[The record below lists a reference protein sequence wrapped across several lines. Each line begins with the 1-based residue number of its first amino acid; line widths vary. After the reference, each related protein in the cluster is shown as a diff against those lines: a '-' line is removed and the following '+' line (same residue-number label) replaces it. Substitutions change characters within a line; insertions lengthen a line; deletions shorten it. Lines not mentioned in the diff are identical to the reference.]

1 MANGT
6 DIAKAYV
13 QIIPSAEGIKGK
25 LEEIMGDEA
34 DRSGK
39 SAGSKFG
46 SAFGGIL
53 KAGGLAVAGF
63 ATATAAMTG
72 ALIKGSGELAEYG
85 DHIDKMSQKMGLSA
99 TAYQEWDAILQHSG
113 TSIDT
118 MKAGM
123 KTLANAVE
131 SGNGAFERIGLTM
144 EEVAGMNNEEL
155 FAATIAG
162 LQNVENETERTYLAG
177 QLLGRGATEL
187 GALLNTSAEETEAMR
202 QRVHELGGV
211 MSDEAVKASA
221 AYQDSLQDMRTAL
234 DGAKRGIMADFLP
247 SITLAMDGLTE
258 LFSGGDGIG
267 KLNEGIQAFI
277 GKITEN
283 VPKIMEVGSRLV
295 LSLGDAVVSNLPA
308 LLSASFGA
316 IMTIANGLIDN
327 LPAIIEAGLQ
337 VLVSLAQGIAD
348 NLPTLI
354 PTIVDVVLQIVDTLT
369 KPDTLSALI
378 DASIAI
384 MLALADGL
392 IDAIPRLIEA
402 IPDIIENLVL
412 AITSN
417 GPKMVETGLRL
428 VLKLAEGIIKSVAQ
442 LAAAAPQLIVALV
455 HGIVNQ
461 FKALLDPGARIVTSV
476 KDGFMQKIQDAKN
489 WGRDLIQNFING
501 LLEKWNNLKQT
512 ISNIAQ
518 TIKNF
523 LGFSEPEEGPLS
535 DFHTYAP
542 DMMELFAKGI
552 RDNEQV
558 VKAQL
563 AKSFDFGSF
572 IEPVTIPVNPAYSGR
587 YGAFGGY
594 GPAYNYGG
602 VTIVIEGRD
611 KDAAQLAREL
621 QTELTRRTAGFDPW
635 RQPA

>member
-1 MANGT
+1 MANGP
-6 DIAKAYV
+6 DIAKVYV

-46 SAFGGIL
+46 SAFGGIF

-155 FAATIAG
+155 FAATISG

-234 DGAKRGIMADFLP
+234 DGAKRGIMTDFLP
-247 SITLAMDGLTE
+247 SITQVMDGLTE
-258 LFSGGDGIG
+258 LFSGGDGMAKI
-267 KLNEGIQAFI
+267 NQGIEAFVGNMSQALPR
-277 GKITEN
+277 
-283 VPKIMEVGSRLV
+283 VVQLGSQILV
-295 LSLGDAVVSNLPA
+295 SLSNAIVDNLPL
-308 LLSASFGA
+308 LLSASVDA
-316 IMTIANGLIDN
+316 IKTIAEGLLSPDN
-327 LPAIIEAGLQ
+327 IVKLVDAAIEI
-337 VLVSLAQGIAD
+337 
-348 NLPTLI
+348 T
-354 PTIVDVVLQIVDTLT
+354 
-369 KPDTLSALI
+369 
-378 DASIAI
+378 
-384 MLALADGL
+384 LALADAM
-392 IDAIPRLIEA
+392 IDALPLIIDATVTLITTLCERLTN
-402 IPDIIENLVL
+402 PDTVTRLLSAAWEIVKAL
-412 AITSN
+412 A
-417 GPKMVETGLRL
+417 TGLWEAVPQLLTAAANALSSLFTVFKQAGSEAMARGREIL
-428 VLKLAEGIIKSVAQ
+428 GKVVDGIKGAISSVVSIGRNIVEGIWNGISG
-442 LAAAAPQLIVALV
+442 AL
-455 HGIVNQ
+455 
-461 FKALLDPGARIVTSV
+461 T
-476 KDGFMQKIQDAKN
+476 
-489 WGRDLIQNFING
+489 W
-501 LLEKWNNLKQT
+501 
-512 ISNIAQ
+512 
-518 TIKNF
+518 IKNKISGWVGNVMNF
-523 LGFSEPEEGPLS
+523 LKS
-535 DFHTYAP
+535 
-542 DMMELFAKGI
+542 LFGISSPSKWAENIIGLNIAKGI
-552 RDNEQV
+552 GVGFVDGIPAVEQAMRDNMPTLDPIQITG
-558 VKAQL
+558 K
-563 AKSFDFGSF
+563 
-572 IEPVTIPVNPAYSGR
+572 
-587 YGAFGGY
+587 YGAVGNGYGY

>member
-234 DGAKRGIMADFLP
+234 DGAKRGIMTDFLP
-247 SITLAMDGLTE
+247 SITQVMDGLTE
-258 LFSGGDGIG
+258 LFSGGDGITQI
-267 KLNEGIQAFI
+267 NEGISSFVDTLSQ
-277 GKITEN
+277 N
-283 VPKIMEVGSRLV
+283 MPRVMEVGSEIL
-295 LSLGDAVVSNLPA
+295 LALTDAIVQNLPT
-308 LLSASFGA
+308 LLDAGGEA
-316 IMTIANGLIDN
+316 IMTIATGLIEN
-327 LPAIIEAGLQ
+327 LPSIIETGLE

-348 NLPTLI
+348 NLPELI

-369 KPDTLSALI
+369 QPDTLSSLV

-384 MLALADGL
+384 IVGLAEG
-392 IDAIPRLIEA
+392 LIEA
-402 IPDIIENLVL
+402 IP
-412 AITSN
+412 
-417 GPKMVETGLRL
+417 
-428 VLKLAEGIIKSVAQ
+428 Q
-442 LAAAAPQLIVALV
+442 
-455 HGIVNQ
+455 
-461 FKALLDPGARIVTSV
+461 
-476 KDGFMQKIQDAKN
+476 
-489 WGRDLIQNFING
+489 
-501 LLEKWNNLKQT
+501 LLEKAPEIVGNLVDA
-512 ISNIAQ
+512 IVEN
-518 TIKNF
+518 
-523 LGFSEPEEGPLS
+523 
-535 DFHTYAP
+535 AP
-542 DMMELFAKGI
+542 KLLKAAFELVKKIGEGI
-552 RDNEQV
+552 RDNFHLIVQKGGEIIGKVVSGITDGISRIWDVGMDIVRGIWKGISDGFGWIKEKISGWIGNVMDFIKGLFGIKSPSKWAENIIGLNIAKGIGVGFVDGIPAVEQ
-558 VKAQL
+558 AMRDNMPQL
-563 AKSFDFGSF
+563 DPIQITGK
-572 IEPVTIPVNPAYSGR
+572 
-587 YGAFGGY
+587 YGAVGNGYGY

>member
-99 TAYQEWDAILQHSG
+99 ASFQEWSAIMQHSG
-113 TSIDT
+113 TSIES
-118 MKAGM
+118 MQAGM

-144 EEVAGMNNEEL
+144 EEVSGMNNEEL

-267 KLNEGIQAFI
+267 KLNDGIQAFI

-327 LPAIIEAGLQ
+327 LPAILDAGLQ
-337 VLVSLAQGIAD
+337 VLNSLAMGIAD

-354 PTIVDVVLQIVDTLT
+354 PTIVDVVLQIVDNLI
-369 KPDTLSALI
+369 DNVDMLI

-384 MLALADGL
+384 IVGLAEGL
-392 IDAIPRLIEA
+392 IKAVPRLIEKAPEIVGKLVDA
-402 IPDIIENLVL
+402 IVRNAPKLLQSAWELIQSLVRGIVQNLPQIWEKGKEIVSKVISGVGQAISGLWDVGMDIVRGIWQG
-412 AITSN
+412 ISN
-417 GPKMVETGLRL
+417 GLGWIKDKISGWVGNVMSFIKGLFGISSPS
-428 VLKLAEGIIKSVAQ
+428 KWAENII
-442 LAAAAPQLIVALV
+442 
-455 HGIVNQ
+455 
-461 FKALLDPGARIVTSV
+461 
-476 KDGFMQKIQDAKN
+476 
-489 WGRDLIQNFING
+489 G
-501 LLEKWNNLKQT
+501 L
-512 ISNIAQ
+512 NI
-518 TIKNF
+518 
-523 LGFSEPEEGPLS
+523 
-535 DFHTYAP
+535 
-542 DMMELFAKGI
+542 AKGI
-552 RDNEQV
+552 GVGFVDGIPAVEQAMRDNMPTLDPIQITG
-558 VKAQL
+558 K
-563 AKSFDFGSF
+563 
-572 IEPVTIPVNPAYSGR
+572 
-587 YGAFGGY
+587 YGAVGNGYGY

>member
-234 DGAKRGIMADFLP
+234 DGAKRGIMTDFLP
-247 SITLAMDGLTE
+247 SITQVMDGLTE
-258 LFSGGDGIG
+258 LFSGGDGMAKI
-267 KLNEGIQAFI
+267 NQGIEAFVGNMSQALPR
-277 GKITEN
+277 
-283 VPKIMEVGSRLV
+283 VVQLGSQILV
-295 LSLGDAVVSNLPA
+295 SLSNAIVDNLPL
-308 LLSASFGA
+308 LLSASVDA
-316 IMTIANGLIDN
+316 IKTIAEGLLSPDN
-327 LPAIIEAGLQ
+327 IVKLVDAAIEI
-337 VLVSLAQGIAD
+337 
-348 NLPTLI
+348 T
-354 PTIVDVVLQIVDTLT
+354 
-369 KPDTLSALI
+369 
-378 DASIAI
+378 
-384 MLALADGL
+384 LALADAM
-392 IDAIPRLIEA
+392 IDALPLIIDATVTLITTLCERLTN
-402 IPDIIENLVL
+402 PDTVTRLLSAAWEIVKAL
-412 AITSN
+412 A
-417 GPKMVETGLRL
+417 TGLWEAVPQLLTAAANALSSLFTVFKQAGSEAMARGREIL
-428 VLKLAEGIIKSVAQ
+428 GKVVDGIKGAISSVVSIGRNIVEGIWNGISG
-442 LAAAAPQLIVALV
+442 AL
-455 HGIVNQ
+455 
-461 FKALLDPGARIVTSV
+461 T
-476 KDGFMQKIQDAKN
+476 
-489 WGRDLIQNFING
+489 W
-501 LLEKWNNLKQT
+501 
-512 ISNIAQ
+512 
-518 TIKNF
+518 IKNKISGWVGNVMNF
-523 LGFSEPEEGPLS
+523 LKS
-535 DFHTYAP
+535 
-542 DMMELFAKGI
+542 LFGISSPSKWAENIIGLNIAKGI
-552 RDNEQV
+552 GVGFVDGIPAVEQAMRDNMPTLDPIQITG
-558 VKAQL
+558 K
-563 AKSFDFGSF
+563 
-572 IEPVTIPVNPAYSGR
+572 
-587 YGAFGGY
+587 YGAVGNGYGY

>member
-99 TAYQEWDAILQHSG
+99 ASFQEWSAIMQHSG
-113 TSIDT
+113 TSIES
-118 MKAGM
+118 MQAGM

-144 EEVAGMNNEEL
+144 EEVSGMNNEEL

-267 KLNEGIQAFI
+267 KLNDGIQAFI

-308 LLSASFGA
+308 LRSASFGA

-327 LPAIIEAGLQ
+327 LPAILDAGLQ
-337 VLVSLAQGIAD
+337 VLNSLAMGIAD

-354 PTIVDVVLQIVDTLT
+354 PTIVDVVLQIVDNLI
-369 KPDTLSALI
+369 DNVDMLI

-384 MLALADGL
+384 IVGLAEGL
-392 IDAIPRLIEA
+392 IKAVPRLIEKAPEIVGKLVDA
-402 IPDIIENLVL
+402 IVRNAPKLLQSAWELIQSLVRGIVQNLPQIWEKGKEIVSKVISGVGQAISGLWDVGMDIVRGIWQG
-412 AITSN
+412 ISN
-417 GPKMVETGLRL
+417 GLGWIKDKISGWVGNVMSFIKGLFGISSPS
-428 VLKLAEGIIKSVAQ
+428 KWAENII
-442 LAAAAPQLIVALV
+442 
-455 HGIVNQ
+455 
-461 FKALLDPGARIVTSV
+461 
-476 KDGFMQKIQDAKN
+476 
-489 WGRDLIQNFING
+489 G
-501 LLEKWNNLKQT
+501 L
-512 ISNIAQ
+512 NI
-518 TIKNF
+518 
-523 LGFSEPEEGPLS
+523 
-535 DFHTYAP
+535 
-542 DMMELFAKGI
+542 AKGI
-552 RDNEQV
+552 GVGFVDGIPAVEQAMRDNMPTLDPIQITG
-558 VKAQL
+558 K
-563 AKSFDFGSF
+563 
-572 IEPVTIPVNPAYSGR
+572 
-587 YGAFGGY
+587 YGAVGNGYGY

>member
-234 DGAKRGIMADFLP
+234 DGAKRGIMTDFLP
-247 SITLAMDGLTE
+247 SITLVMDGLTE
-258 LFSGGDGIG
+258 LFSGGDGMAKI
-267 KLNEGIQAFI
+267 NHGIEAFVGNMSQALPR
-277 GKITEN
+277 
-283 VPKIMEVGSRLV
+283 VVQLGSQILV
-295 LSLGDAVVSNLPA
+295 SLSNAIVDNLPL
-308 LLSASFGA
+308 LLSASVDA
-316 IMTIANGLIDN
+316 IKTIAEGLLSPDN
-327 LPAIIEAGLQ
+327 IVKLVDAAIEI
-337 VLVSLAQGIAD
+337 
-348 NLPTLI
+348 T
-354 PTIVDVVLQIVDTLT
+354 
-369 KPDTLSALI
+369 
-378 DASIAI
+378 
-384 MLALADGL
+384 LALADAMIDALPLIIDATVTLITTLCERLTNQDTVTRLLSAAWEIIKALASGL
-392 IDAIPRLIEA
+392 IKAVPQLLTA
-402 IPDIIENLVL
+402 AAQVLSNLF
-412 AITSN
+412 T
-417 GPKMVETGLRL
+417 
-428 VLKLAEGIIKSVAQ
+428 VLKQAGSEAMARGREILNKIGEGFGNAAKAVVSWGKSVIDGIVSGIRNAISSVVSIGRNVVEGIWNGISG
-442 LAAAAPQLIVALV
+442 AL
-455 HGIVNQ
+455 G
-461 FKALLDPGARIVTSV
+461 
-476 KDGFMQKIQDAKN
+476 
-489 WGRDLIQNFING
+489 W
-501 LLEKWNNLKQT
+501 
-512 ISNIAQ
+512 
-518 TIKNF
+518 IKNKISGWVGNVMSF
-523 LGFSEPEEGPLS
+523 IKG
-535 DFHTYAP
+535 
-542 DMMELFAKGI
+542 LFGISSPSKWAENIVGLNIAKGI
-552 RDNEQV
+552 GVGVVDGIPAVEQAMRDNMP
-558 VKAQL
+558 QL
-563 AKSFDFGSF
+563 DPIQITGK
-572 IEPVTIPVNPAYSGR
+572 
-587 YGAFGGY
+587 YGAVGNGYGY

>member
-46 SAFGGIL
+46 SAFGGIF

-155 FAATIAG
+155 FAATISG

-234 DGAKRGIMADFLP
+234 DGAKRGIMTDFLP
-247 SITLAMDGLTE
+247 SITQVMDGLTE
-258 LFSGGDGIG
+258 LFSGGDGMAKI
-267 KLNEGIQAFI
+267 NQGIEAFVGNMSQALPR
-277 GKITEN
+277 
-283 VPKIMEVGSRLV
+283 VVQLGSQILV
-295 LSLGDAVVSNLPA
+295 SLSNAIVDNLPL
-308 LLSASFGA
+308 LLSASVDA
-316 IMTIANGLIDN
+316 IKTIAEGLLSPDN
-327 LPAIIEAGLQ
+327 IVKLVDAAIEI
-337 VLVSLAQGIAD
+337 
-348 NLPTLI
+348 T
-354 PTIVDVVLQIVDTLT
+354 
-369 KPDTLSALI
+369 
-378 DASIAI
+378 
-384 MLALADGL
+384 LALADAM
-392 IDAIPRLIEA
+392 IDALPLIIDATVTLITTLCERLTN
-402 IPDIIENLVL
+402 PDTVTRLLSAAWEIVKAL
-412 AITSN
+412 A
-417 GPKMVETGLRL
+417 TGLWEAVPQLLTAAANALSSLFTVFKQAGSEAMARGREIL
-428 VLKLAEGIIKSVAQ
+428 GKVVDGIKGAISSVVSIGRNIVEGIWNGISG
-442 LAAAAPQLIVALV
+442 AL
-455 HGIVNQ
+455 
-461 FKALLDPGARIVTSV
+461 T
-476 KDGFMQKIQDAKN
+476 
-489 WGRDLIQNFING
+489 W
-501 LLEKWNNLKQT
+501 
-512 ISNIAQ
+512 
-518 TIKNF
+518 IKNKISGWVGNVMNF
-523 LGFSEPEEGPLS
+523 LKS
-535 DFHTYAP
+535 
-542 DMMELFAKGI
+542 LFGISSPSKWAENIIGLNIAKGI
-552 RDNEQV
+552 GVGFVDGIPAVEQAMRDNMPTLDPIQITG
-558 VKAQL
+558 K
-563 AKSFDFGSF
+563 
-572 IEPVTIPVNPAYSGR
+572 
-587 YGAFGGY
+587 YGAVGNGYGY

>member
-234 DGAKRGIMADFLP
+234 DGAKRGIMTDFLP
-247 SITLAMDGLTE
+247 SITLVMDGLTE
-258 LFSGGDGIG
+258 LFSGGDGMAKI
-267 KLNEGIQAFI
+267 NHGIEAFVGNMSQALPR
-277 GKITEN
+277 
-283 VPKIMEVGSRLV
+283 VVQLGSQILV
-295 LSLGDAVVSNLPA
+295 SLSNAIVDNLPL
-308 LLSASFGA
+308 LLSASVDA
-316 IMTIANGLIDN
+316 IKTIAEGLLSPDN
-327 LPAIIEAGLQ
+327 IVKLVDAAIEI
-337 VLVSLAQGIAD
+337 
-348 NLPTLI
+348 T
-354 PTIVDVVLQIVDTLT
+354 
-369 KPDTLSALI
+369 
-378 DASIAI
+378 
-384 MLALADGL
+384 LALADAMIDALPLIIDATVTLITTLCERLTNPDTVTRLLSAAWEIIKALASGL
-392 IDAIPRLIEA
+392 IKAVPQLLTA
-402 IPDIIENLVL
+402 AAQVLSNLF
-412 AITSN
+412 T
-417 GPKMVETGLRL
+417 
-428 VLKLAEGIIKSVAQ
+428 VLKQAGSEAMARGREILNKIGEGFGNAAKAVVSWGKSVIDGIVSGIRNAISSVVSIGRNVVEGIWNGISG
-442 LAAAAPQLIVALV
+442 AL
-455 HGIVNQ
+455 G
-461 FKALLDPGARIVTSV
+461 
-476 KDGFMQKIQDAKN
+476 
-489 WGRDLIQNFING
+489 W
-501 LLEKWNNLKQT
+501 
-512 ISNIAQ
+512 
-518 TIKNF
+518 IKNKISGWVGNVMSF
-523 LGFSEPEEGPLS
+523 IKG
-535 DFHTYAP
+535 
-542 DMMELFAKGI
+542 LFGISSPSKWAENIVGLNIAKGI
-552 RDNEQV
+552 GVGVVDGIPAVEQAMRDNMP
-558 VKAQL
+558 QL
-563 AKSFDFGSF
+563 DPIQITGK
-572 IEPVTIPVNPAYSGR
+572 
-587 YGAFGGY
+587 YGAVGNGYGY

>member
-46 SAFGGIL
+46 SAFGGIF

-234 DGAKRGIMADFLP
+234 DGAKRGIMTDFLP
-247 SITLAMDGLTE
+247 SITQVMDGLTE
-258 LFSGGDGIG
+258 LFSGGDGMAKI
-267 KLNEGIQAFI
+267 NQGIEAFVGNMSQALPR
-277 GKITEN
+277 
-283 VPKIMEVGSRLV
+283 VVQLGSQILV
-295 LSLGDAVVSNLPA
+295 SLSNAIVDNLPL
-308 LLSASFGA
+308 LLSASVDA
-316 IMTIANGLIDN
+316 IKTIAEGLLSPDN
-327 LPAIIEAGLQ
+327 IVKLVDAAIEI
-337 VLVSLAQGIAD
+337 
-348 NLPTLI
+348 T
-354 PTIVDVVLQIVDTLT
+354 
-369 KPDTLSALI
+369 
-378 DASIAI
+378 
-384 MLALADGL
+384 LALADAM
-392 IDAIPRLIEA
+392 IDALPLIIDATVTLITTLCERLTN
-402 IPDIIENLVL
+402 PDTVTRLLSAAWEIVKAL
-412 AITSN
+412 A
-417 GPKMVETGLRL
+417 TGLWEAVPQLLTAAANALSSLFTVFKQAGSEAMARGREIL
-428 VLKLAEGIIKSVAQ
+428 GKVVDGIKGAISSVVSIGRNIVEGIWNGISG
-442 LAAAAPQLIVALV
+442 AL
-455 HGIVNQ
+455 
-461 FKALLDPGARIVTSV
+461 T
-476 KDGFMQKIQDAKN
+476 
-489 WGRDLIQNFING
+489 W
-501 LLEKWNNLKQT
+501 
-512 ISNIAQ
+512 
-518 TIKNF
+518 IKNKISGWVGNVMNF
-523 LGFSEPEEGPLS
+523 LKS
-535 DFHTYAP
+535 
-542 DMMELFAKGI
+542 LFGISSPSKWAENIIGLNIAKGI
-552 RDNEQV
+552 GVGFVDGIPAVEQAMRDNMPTLDPIQITG
-558 VKAQL
+558 K
-563 AKSFDFGSF
+563 
-572 IEPVTIPVNPAYSGR
+572 
-587 YGAFGGY
+587 YGAVGNGYGY